1 MRRLLIAVMFLQTG
15 TFAQGIGVTVS
26 GRVTPAPGAVA
37 ASLNALRVVIVPSG
51 YPPKTMEAVV
61 SADGSFQFSKVPG
74 GPYIVRLLPG
84 TASTQSDTPNPAQAI
99 FVGSQDISGIEMAGP
114 QIITGRVVVE
124 GGGALPLALGASDT
138 FVQGRIEARAPV
150 LLQQPQRGGPP
161 FNGVRASDSE
171 SFRADGAFGLALF
184 AGEYR
189 VSLSGLPAGYTV
201 RSISYGTTDL
211 MQEPLKVVG
220 SSSQEIRVTLRHA
233 PGFSVR
239 GRVTGLPA
247 GSLPPGVAVMTPGA
261 STRVNADGTF
271 ELRDVPAGS
280 RAITLTRNGASY
292 LSGQGVARS
301 QLSTVN
307 TTVVDRDID
316 GILLPWTP
324 LTPISGNLVMLD
336 KTGAVMAGVPPNA
349 VVTLTSRDG
358 KPIKGGCDTPDCH
371 TDILTLFATP
381 EGSLSENHRLVPPGE
396 SDVRIERLPPGY
408 VVISLKSNGVDL
420 LKEPLRITA
429 STPSVD
435 IQVVVQN
442 TSGARMR
449 GTVAASNMSPF
460 FPQRVTLQATPG
472 GPRGGGGGL
481 PPAYQSAVAPD
492 GAFEFS
498 GIPAGTYSLVTNP
511 DGSLAFGSTTS
522 NIVVTDQ
529 DLDAVPIIG
538 LSDAFVPN
546 SIQAANEAAAFLN
559 VTTVQ
564 RLQNSYNSSMQ
575 RYATI
580 PDLVA
585 AGLLNPSFS
594 GTNSGYTLSVSAT
607 ESDFVVSAIPVSAA
621 TGRYE
626 FYFLHNGGSRALKIT
641 GSRDAGTAMDPVS
654 GCGSDA
660 PLCLRYGQT
669 GGVAMPTLRGRV
681 SIVDGP
687 RGSSTLPAGLYVGA
701 ASTDGAGNLTALG
714 NDGTFQV
721 QLFAKPGEYRVVV
734 QNLPAEYTIKSI
746 TSAGIEIPNGTF
758 KTAAGG
764 VSPGLFEI
772 VLTSRPR

>member
-1 MRRLLIAVMFLQTG
+1 
-15 TFAQGIGVTVS
+15 
-26 GRVTPAPGAVA
+26 
-37 ASLNALRVVIVPSG
+37 LNALRVVIVPSG

-74 GPYIVRLLPG
+74 GPYIVRLMTG
-84 TASTQSDTPNPAQAI
+84 TANAQSDTPNPTQAI
-99 FVGSQDISGIEMAGP
+99 FVGSQDIGGIDIAGP

-124 GGGALPLALGASDT
+124 GGGALPLALGASET
-138 FVQGRIEARAPV
+138 VAQGRIEARAAALP
-150 LLQQPQRGGPP
+150 LQPQRGGQPL
-161 FNGVRASDSE
+161 NAIRAADTQ
-171 SFRADGAFGLALF
+171 SFRADGAFALALF
-184 AGEYR
+184 PGEYR
-189 VSLSGLPAGYTV
+189 VSLTALPAGYSV
-201 RSISYGTTDL
+201 RSISYGTTDVL
-211 MQEPLKVVG
+211 QEPLKITG
-220 SSSQEIRVTLRHA
+220 SSSQEIRVTLTHA
-233 PGFSVR
+233 PGFSIR
-239 GRVTGLPA
+239 GRITDMPSGI
-247 GSLPPGVAVMTPGA
+247 LPPGVAVTTTGA
-261 STRVNADGTF
+261 NARVNADGTF
-271 ELRDVPAGS
+271 ELRGIPPGP
-280 RAITLTRNGASY
+280 RTITLTRSGASY
-292 LSGQGVARS
+292 LSGQIGRS
-301 QLSTVN
+301 MLSTAN
-307 TTVVDRDID
+307 ITDVDQDID
-316 GILLPWTP
+316 GVLLRWVP
-324 LTPISGNLVMLD
+324 LTPISAKLVTFD
-336 KTGAVMAGVPPNA
+336 KAGAVMADVPPNA

-358 KPIKGGCDTPDCH
+358 KPLTGSCDYQGCRP
-371 TDILTLFATP
+371 DILSLSPTP
-381 EGSLSENHRLVPPGE
+381 AGSLSTYLLPPGE
-396 SDVRIERLPPGY
+396 SNVRIERLPAGY
-408 VVISLKSNGVDL
+408 VVISLTSDGVDL
-420 LKEPLRITA
+420 LKEPLKITA
-429 STPSVD
+429 STPAVN
-435 IQVVVQN
+435 IQAVVQN
-442 TSGARMR
+442 TSGARVR
-449 GTVAASNMSPF
+449 GTVAASNMAPL
-460 FPQRVTLQATPG
+460 FPQRVTLRATPG
-472 GPRGGGGGL
+472 GPRGGGVGL
-481 PPAYQSAVAPD
+481 PPTYPSDVAPN

-498 GIPAGTYSLVTNP
+498 GIPPGTYSLITNP

-522 NIVVTDQ
+522 NIVVTDR

-546 SIQAANEAAAFLN
+546 SVQAANEAAAFLN

-660 PLCLRYGQT
+660 PFCLRYGQL

-772 VLTSRPR
+772 ILTSSPR